1 MRDGAVNCPA
11 GGAWSAGAVPVFPGT
26 KVGGLLGLPCSDG
39 CNKSPLALPFAF
51 GSADCAL
58 PRVGTSATIA
68 MAAKIARPVT
78 LSGRQRRGTCD
89 LLAPKRPVRVIAR
102 QRATRR
108 PARAAGRQT
117 AG

>member
-11 GGAWSAGAVPVFPGT
+11 GGAWSAGAVPVAPGT
-26 KVGGLLGLPCSDG
+26 KAGGLLGLACSDG
-39 CNKSPLALPFAF
+39 CSKSSFAFAF
-51 GSADCAL
+51 GSADCVL